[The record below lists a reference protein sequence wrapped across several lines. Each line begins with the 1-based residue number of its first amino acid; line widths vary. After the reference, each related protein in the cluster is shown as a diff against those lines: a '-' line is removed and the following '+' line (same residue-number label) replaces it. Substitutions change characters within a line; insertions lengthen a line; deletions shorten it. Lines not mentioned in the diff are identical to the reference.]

1 MLAKMAYM
9 ILGVTWPL
17 MFGALPLVVCSNNL
31 VMFLMIKSSMLFM
44 HIIANVLPI
53 GSVNVCDN
61 QEFYS
66 TIHVE
71 LQSVRFTLRLEW
83 GNSQNK
89 RPRTRW

>member
-1 MLAKMAYM
+1 MVAKMAYM
-9 ILGVTWPL
+9 LLGVTWSL

-61 QEFYS
+61 QELHS

-71 LQSVRFTLRLEW
+71 LQKCKVYFKARVGLLP
-83 GNSQNK
+83 Q
-89 RPRTRW
+89 